1 MKGKNTS
8 ATIFVQDVLL
18 SATLFIGTIITI
30 ALIYSGIMYIM
41 AGVNGKDPSKAKNG
55 ITYSII
61 GLLLVIS
68 SYTIIRLVQ
77 YIAKGL

>member
-41 AGVNGKDPSKAKNG
+41 AGVDGKDPSKAKNG